1 MNFVARGC
9 MYCEG
14 ECNKEC
20 LKEAAEK
27 LKGRELFKESND
39 RARKMLSE
47 VKSLPI
53 ETLEEAAEKYGNSF
67 GYDEHSVQEHLAAE
81 YGFIAGAKWQ
91 QEQDKNKY
99 SEEDMIKFA
108 FDTYHYISKLMGVPF
123 NQISENKLHAM
134 YNFEQFKNK

>member
-53 ETLEEAAEKYGNSF
+53 VETLEEAAINYAKQFDY
-67 GYDEHSVQEHLAAE
+67 AE
-81 YGFIAGAKWQ
+81 DSSPQLDFIEGAKWQ
-91 QEQDKNKY
+91 SERMY
-99 SEEDMIKFA
+99 SEEEMRTA
-108 FDTYHYISKLMGVPF
+108 ISIAYSKGLAKPNSGRLSDIPNVQNDIF
-123 NQISENKLHAM
+123 Q
-134 YNFEQFKNK
+134 QFKKK

>member
-39 RARKMLSE
+39 RARKLLSE

-53 ETLEEAAEKYGNSF
+53 VETLEEAAKIIFPHKPFVKVDITNKKREAF
-67 GYDEHSVQEHLAAE
+67 IEGYKLA
-81 YGFIAGAKWQ
+81 Q
-91 QEQDKNKY
+91 QRMY
-99 SEEDMIKFA
+99 SEEDLRTAWIAAKNSS
-108 FDTYHYISKLMGVPF
+108 DF
-123 NQISENKLHAM
+123 NKW
-134 YNFEQFKNK
+134 FEQFKK

>member
-53 ETLEEAAEKYGNSF
+53 VETLEEAAKKYADIPLKTIIDSEERYFNSNVRD
-67 GYDEHSVQEHLAAE
+67 YDS
-81 YGFIAGAKWQ
+81 FIEGAKWQ
-91 QEQDKNKY
+91 AERMY
-99 SEEDMIKFA
+99 SEEE
-108 FDTYHYISKLMGVPF
+108 TYRILHKLMMEIHIDGLL
-123 NQISENKLHAM
+123 IADDTDLKM
-134 YNFEQFKNK
+134 WFEQFKKK